1 MTMAD
6 VTMRRLVVIDGDRVG
21 HAIETVLGRSA
32 AFRTRVFAIRPAS
45 KKAGRRIAFAVAFV
59 VLSLLFVLIW
69 AFSGGASDG
78 FEGFW
83 PIWPIAGIA
92 LGVIF
97 TGIRAFGA
105 GAGGPSEGRIQSE
118 MKRLSE

>member
-1 MTMAD
+1 MSD
-6 VTMRRLVVIDGDRVG
+6 DLRGR
-21 HAIETVLGRSA
+21 AISSL
-32 AFRTRVFAIRPAS
+32 
-45 KKAGRRIAFAVAFV
+45 KAKNHFWQALITWV

-69 AFSGGASDG
+69 AFSGGMSGG

-92 LGVIF
+92 IGVVF

-105 GAGGPSEGRIQSE
+105 GASGPSEGQIQSE

>member
-1 MTMAD
+1 MSD
-6 VTMRRLVVIDGDRVG
+6 DLRGR
-21 HAIETVLGRSA
+21 AISSL
-32 AFRTRVFAIRPAS
+32 
-45 KKAGRRIAFAVAFV
+45 KAKSHFWQALITWL

-69 AFSGGASDG
+69 AFSGGTSDG

-105 GAGGPSEGRIQSE
+105 GAGGPSEDRIQSE

>member
-1 MTMAD
+1 MSD
-6 VTMRRLVVIDGDRVG
+6 DLRGR
-21 HAIETVLGRSA
+21 AISSL
-32 AFRTRVFAIRPAS
+32 
-45 KKAGRRIAFAVAFV
+45 KAKNHFWQALITWA
-59 VLSLLFVLIW
+59 VLSIFFVIIW
-69 AFSGGASDG
+69 AATGGASGG

-92 LGVIF
+92 IGVVF

-105 GAGGPSEGRIQSE
+105 GAGGPSEGQIQSE